1 MTVANI
7 ELHPIP
13 VDAYLELLGP
23 DVIRVKGHRIG
34 LEHIV
39 ERYQEGFSPEQIM
52 LDFPGLDLP
61 QIYGILA
68 YYLHNQ
74 AEVDA
79 YIARVNARAQ
89 AAYQA
94 WAANPSPATLRVRE
108 LRARRTQGRQ
118 S

>member
-1 MTVANI
+1 MTVANLK
-7 ELHPIP
+7 LHPIP
-13 VDAYLELLGP
+13 VDAYLELIGP

-39 ERYQEGFSPEQIM
+39 ERYQEGYSPEQIA

-79 YIARVNARAQ
+79 YIARVNARAE

-94 WAANPSPATLRVRE
+94 WAASPSPMTQRVRE
-108 LRARRTQGRQ
+108 LRARRAQERR

>member
-1 MTVANI
+1 MTVTHI
-7 ELHPIP
+7 ELHPIS
-13 VDAYLELLGP
+13 VDAYLELVGP
-23 DVIRVKGHRIG
+23 DIIRVKGHRIG

-52 LDFPGLDLP
+52 LDFPGLELP
-61 QIYGILA
+61 QIYGILT

-74 AEVDA
+74 DEVDA
-79 YIARVNARAQ
+79 YMARINARAE

-108 LRARRTQGRQ
+108 LRARHAQGRQ
-118 S
+118 L

>member
-1 MTVANI
+1 MTVTPI
-7 ELHPIP
+7 ELHPTA
-13 VDAYLELLGP
+13 VDVYLELAGP

-61 QIYGILA
+61 QIYGILT

-74 AEVDA
+74 DEVDA
-79 YIARVNARAQ
+79 YMARVNARAE
-89 AAYQA
+89 AAYAA
-94 WAANPSPATLRVRE
+94 WAANPSPATLRVRA
-108 LRARRTQGRQ
+108 LRARRVQERQ